1 MVLLGVLNSFCTDV
15 FGGNEEKIITMLE
28 AIKTWADHTYPM
40 NGTAIK
46 NDVMAPPA
54 KKSDTS
60 VLIGKDS
67 GWRGSA
73 MMDNRHTFSD
83 DGF

>member
-1 MVLLGVLNSFCTDV
+1 
-15 FGGNEEKIITMLE
+15 MLD

-40 NGTAIK
+40 DTTTIK
-46 NDVMAPPA
+46 SDMMPPS

>member
-1 MVLLGVLNSFCTDV
+1 
-15 FGGNEEKIITMLE
+15 MLD
-28 AIKTWADHTYPM
+28 AIKVWADTNYPM
-40 NGTAIK
+40 NDYSMRNAT
-46 NDVMAPPA
+46 PTS

-73 MMDNRHTFSD
+73 MMDNRRVLTD
-83 DGF
+83 EGY

>member
-1 MVLLGVLNSFCTDV
+1 MHKLLLNFIFLDV
-15 FGGNEEKIITMLE
+15 FGGNEEKIITMLD

-40 NGTAIK
+40 NITTIK
-46 NDVMAPPA
+46 NDLVPPS

-83 DGF
+83 DSF

>member
-1 MVLLGVLNSFCTDV
+1 
-15 FGGNEEKIITMLE
+15 MLD

-40 NGTAIK
+40 NTTAIK
-46 NDVMAPPA
+46 NDMMPSS
-54 KKSDTS
+54 KKSNTS